1 MRKSILLLAPVVLG
15 MSAFAAAQGSWIPV
29 TANLREIYT
38 VEDKAGRVLSVET
51 KIGNFYRNTEGSTLE
66 YWTSVN
72 GDTSLGGSGKLN
84 DNLNVA
90 EYSLNT
96 KTRIAVKN
104 PPESN
109 PEPLKP
115 DYLSGARSGKLGQ
128 EAVEGIVCYYTPVTL
143 TEPNKP
149 SRQIGK
155 ACQAADYGLTV
166 KFEIQ
171 VVSPDGQI
179 HKTSRELYNIRIG
192 ETPDPKLFQLA
203 PDFQILKQ
211 E

>member
-1 MRKSILLLAPVVLG
+1 MRKSILLAVALGAGVCALAQ
-15 MSAFAAAQGSWIPV
+15 SSWTPV
-29 TANLREIYT
+29 TANLRETYI
-38 VEDKAGRVLSVET
+38 VEDKSGHILSTET
-51 KIGNFYRNTEGSTLE
+51 KVGNFYRNTEGSTLE

-72 GDTSLGGSGKLN
+72 GDVSLGGSGKLN
-84 DNLNVA
+84 DNRNVV
-90 EYSLNT
+90 EYSLNM

-109 PEPLKP
+109 PEPVKP
-115 DYLSGARSGKLGQ
+115 DYLSGARSSKLGQ
-128 EAVEGIVCYYTPVTL
+128 EAVEGIVCHYTPVTL

-171 VVSPDGQI
+171 IVSPDGQI

-192 ETPDPKLFQLA
+192 ETPDPKLFQLS
-203 PDFQILKQ
+203 PDFQILNR